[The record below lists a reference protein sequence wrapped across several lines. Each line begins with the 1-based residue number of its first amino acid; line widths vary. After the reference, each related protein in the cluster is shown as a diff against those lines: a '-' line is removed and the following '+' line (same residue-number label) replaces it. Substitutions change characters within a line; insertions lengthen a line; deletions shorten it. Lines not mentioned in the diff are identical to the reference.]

1 MHRILGV
8 LRLALVLLPDGVKVI
23 VAAIVQ
29 ADFVARS
36 ESRSF
41 TTRRRVPFN
50 ELIAGIGEEVAL
62 LNSDDSIVSCGFGN
76 IIHSRA
82 IRLVGDNGPDGR
94 TAIDRR
100 ERHVGCGHLQLVAGI
115 IVLIAIDPVEEEL
128 AFGSSIG
135 CAKGLNIRKTVLG
148 IELRILHGAFA
159 VCQIIGNCKP
169 LRTGVV
175 RIEFNVLIDLRV
187 EVEGLIGII
196 ALCARAHA
204 PAAPDIAIGN
214 FRLQRFQILFRNR
227 LAILNFYFFRA
238 INAGHGEIHRRIVG
252 RQIPLRIHRN
262 IARRHRSLQRCSFG
276 AGFIQIPTAEFVFD
290 ALGRQRGSLRH
301 ICGSVINVRLILF
314 RYLVNTYTI
323 AQEVDLIGV
332 AAIIEA
338 RIIITPFIT
347 RRSTSTFSTFFIYQ
361 ELVGK
366 SRNRILVFVR
376 YFKA

>member
-1 MHRILGV
+1 MR
-8 LRLALVLLPDGVKVI
+8 LRFVLLPDGVKVV

-41 TTRRRVPFN
+41 TIRRRVPFN